1 MFVKLI
7 NEKTIE
13 KAPRCIHVGA
23 TTFVMPNAEQYA
35 AGGYYELVEAE
46 QPEPRKWY
54 STVAKYTTV
63 DAGKGAYT
71 IKRTERK
78 LKEGTEDEYE
88 DIITEDSYEVDM
100 KKVQQSYE
108 YEKVERPDYSEL
120 IVGYIRERYSLN
132 DELAIQRQ
140 WDNSAE
146 KKAEFNEYNAFC
158 DNCKVKAKADLAEYD
173 ALD

>member
-1 MFVKLI
+1 MFAKLI
-7 NEKTIE
+7 NETTIE

-23 TTFVMPNAEQYA
+23 TTFVMPSAEQYA
-35 AGGYYELVEAE
+35 AGGYYEVVEAE

-54 STVAKYTTV
+54 TVVAKYTIT
-63 DAGKGAYT
+63 DAGEGSYT
-71 IKRTERK
+71 IKHTVTDDEGKETTTE
-78 LKEGTEDEYE
+78 
-88 DIITEDSYEVDM
+88 EVFTVEM
-100 KKVQQSYE
+100 KKIVQSWN

-158 DNCKVKAKADLAEYD
+158 DDCKLKAKADLSEYD
-173 ALD
+173 EA